1 MIPPTDL
8 AQLPG
13 RSNPIYLE
21 GRILP
26 LTVAQ
31 ARELDLRDGQI
42 VQALVQSRG
51 DELTLLL
58 RGKQVDVPRSPL
70 TASWQPGQTVN
81 LQAVPAGVNAMG
93 LQPLPAQQLAT
104 AAAPF
109 FSRLS
114 SLLFRPAGQEQLSNL
129 MKPGVFDA
137 LLQTVGRSDLQAQW
151 RSMQLSMRQ
160 IDPQALA
167 QAIHR
172 AVANAMGPESRLLRG
187 LPVPAEDP
195 KQLLRRLMVSLSR
208 EEDGE
213 GAGSADTVQ
222 TLSRALDDIEA
233 SQVQTAQ
240 AQAQK
245 EVMINLMLPF
255 VDSDPIELQFR
266 RAPRKEGEE
275 PPPLTVN
282 VHSRSQ
288 DLGEVWLK
296 TQLPGPD
303 RVDLTM
309 WALRESVVTQARARS
324 GELLA
329 QLSESGLVLQSF
341 QVIHGPR
348 PVAQA
353 DWVPSGRG
361 LVIDVRA

>member
-1 MIPPTDL
+1 LIPPADL

-26 LTVAQ
+26 LTVEQ
-31 ARELDLRDGQI
+31 ARQLDLRDGQI
-42 VQALVQSRG
+42 VQALVQARG
-51 DELTLLL
+51 EQLALLL
-58 RGKQVDVPRSPL
+58 RGKQVDVPKLPL
-70 TASWQPGQTVN
+70 TAGWQAGQSLN
-81 LQAVPAGVNAMG
+81 LQVVQTGANTLG
-93 LQPLPAQQLAT
+93 LQPLTAQPMALAV
-104 AAAPF
+104 APF
-109 FSRLS
+109 YSRLG
-114 SLLFRPAGQEQLSNL
+114 SLLFRPPGQEQLASL
-129 MKPGVFDA
+129 MKPGVLDV
-137 LLQTVGRSDLQAQW
+137 LLQTAGRADLQAQW
-151 RSMQLSMRQ
+151 RSMQLSMGRL
-160 IDPQALA
+160 DPQAMA
-167 QAIHR
+167 QAINR
-172 AVANAMGPESRLLRG
+172 AVISAMGSESRLLRG
-187 LPVPAEDP
+187 LPAPTDDP
-195 KQLLRRLMVSLSR
+195 KQLLRRLMLALSS
-208 EEDGE
+208 EEE
-213 GAGSADTVQ
+213 GAATGDAVQ
-222 TLSRALDDIEA
+222 TVSRALDDIEA

-245 EVMINLMLPF
+245 ELMINLLLPF
-255 VDSDPIELQFR
+255 ADADPIELQFR

-296 TQLPGPD
+296 TQLPASD

-309 WALRESVVTQARARS
+309 WAVRESVALQAKARS
-324 GELLA
+324 GDLA
-329 QLSESGLVLQSF
+329 SQLAESGLALQSF

-361 LVIDVRA
+361 LVIDIRA

>member
-1 MIPPTDL
+1 MIAPADL

-31 ARELDLRDGQI
+31 ARELDLRNGQI

-51 DELTLLL
+51 GDDLALLL
-58 RGKQVDVPRSPL
+58 RGKSLLLPPTPQ
-70 TASWQPGQTVN
+70 TAQLAPGQSLD
-81 LQAVPAGVNAMG
+81 LQVVQTGPNTLG
-93 LQPLPAQQLAT
+93 LQPLPTQQAAA

-109 FSRLS
+109 FSRLG
-114 SLLFRPAGQEQLSNL
+114 SLLFRPPGQDQLANL
-129 MKPGVFDA
+129 MKPGVMEA
-137 LLQTVGRSDLQAQW
+137 LLKGRPDLSAQW
-151 RSMQLSMRQ
+151 RSMQLSMGQ
-160 IDPQALA
+160 IDVQSLA
-167 QAIHR
+167 QAINR
-172 AVANAMGPESRLLRG
+172 AVLGALGPESRVLRG
-187 LPVPAEDP
+187 LPALAEDP
-195 KQLLRRLMVSLSR
+195 KQLLRRLIQALSR
-208 EEDGE
+208 EGDGEDG
-213 GAGSADTVQ
+213 GASDSVQ
-222 TLSRALDDIEA
+222 ALSRALDDIEA

-245 EVMINLMLPF
+245 ELMINLMLPF
-255 VDSDPIELQFR
+255 VDADPIELQFR
-266 RAPRKEGEE
+266 RAPRQEGED

-296 TQLPGPD
+296 TQLPGLE

-309 WALRESVVTQARARS
+309 WALREGVVQQARARS
-324 GELLA
+324 GELAA
-329 QLSESGLVLQSF
+329 QLSGAGLTLQSF
-341 QVIHGPR
+341 QVIHGAR
-348 PVAQA
+348 PLAGV

>member
-1 MIPPTDL
+1 MIPPADL

-26 LTVAQ
+26 LTVEQ
-31 ARELDLRDGQI
+31 ARQLDLRDGQI
-42 VQALVQSRG
+42 VQALVQARG
-51 DELTLLL
+51 DELALLL
-58 RGKQVDVPRSPL
+58 RGKQVDVPKSPL
-70 TASWQPGQTVN
+70 TAGWQSGQTLN
-81 LQAVPAGVNAMG
+81 LQVVQTGANALG
-93 LQPLPAQQLAT
+93 LQPLSPQPMAL

-109 FSRLS
+109 FSRLGN
-114 SLLFRPAGQEQLSNL
+114 LLFRPPGQEQLASL
-129 MKPGVFDA
+129 MKPGVLDV
-137 LLQTVGRSDLQAQW
+137 LLMGRTDLQAQW
-151 RSMQLSMRQ
+151 RNIQLSMGRL
-160 IDPQALA
+160 DPQALA
-167 QAIHR
+167 QAINR
-172 AVANAMGPESRLLRG
+172 AVISAMGPESRLLRG
-187 LPVPAEDP
+187 LPAPTEDP
-195 KQLLRRLMVSLSR
+195 KQLLRRLMQALSDDR
-208 EEDGE
+208 DGE
-213 GAGSADTVQ
+213 GVADGDAVQ
-222 TLSRALDDIEA
+222 SLARAIDDIEA

-245 EVMINLMLPF
+245 ELMINLMLPF
-255 VDSDPIELQFR
+255 ADADPIELQFR
-266 RAPRKEGEE
+266 RAPRKEGQE

-296 TQLPGPD
+296 TQLPGLD

-309 WALRESVVTQARARS
+309 WALREGVALQARARA
-324 GELLA
+324 GELTA
-329 QLSESGLVLQSF
+329 QLSEAGLALQSF

-348 PVAQA
+348 PASQA